1 MSCADTP
8 RYFRHVT
15 SRPIQAMQEDLGHWL
30 FVHVH
35 TGLFWKS
42 LAVTVSGDCVRK
54 QAGLGGL
61 GHGTRVHVWFSVYA
75 EA

>member
-1 MSCADTP
+1 
-8 RYFRHVT
+8 
-15 SRPIQAMQEDLGHWL
+15 MQEDLGHWL
-30 FVHVH
+30 FVRVH

-61 GHGTRVHVWFSVYA
+61 GHGTRVHAWFSVYA